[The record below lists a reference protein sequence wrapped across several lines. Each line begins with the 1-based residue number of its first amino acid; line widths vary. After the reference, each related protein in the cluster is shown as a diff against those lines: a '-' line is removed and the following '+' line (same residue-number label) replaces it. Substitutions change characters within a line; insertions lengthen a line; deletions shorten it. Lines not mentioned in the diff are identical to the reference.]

1 MKERDFDMRN
11 TDLLKNKNF
20 SVLEDSSLVTI
31 EGGKNQ
37 LAYEIGYAAGKI
49 TRLVIEVAKLRK
61 K

>member
-1 MKERDFDMRN
+1 MRN